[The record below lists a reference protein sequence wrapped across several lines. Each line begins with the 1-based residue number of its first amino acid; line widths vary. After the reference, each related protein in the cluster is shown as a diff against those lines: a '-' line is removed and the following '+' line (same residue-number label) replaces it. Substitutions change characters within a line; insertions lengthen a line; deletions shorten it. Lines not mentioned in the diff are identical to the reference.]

1 MNWLVI
7 IYLVSTVLV
16 LLTLTAALA
25 LVVRR
30 SIYERTE
37 ARHDLRRK
45 SLLGDVLEALD
56 DKDFPSALAARMSA
70 LPELSSEVLEELL
83 ELIRGDNQRRLLQI
97 AQEAGMREWL
107 HRRLRM
113 GKKVHRRM
121 AADMLRFFDDEDTV
135 AALQRALDD
144 PEEEVR
150 LTATLS
156 LTAIRGG
163 QPMLPI
169 LHRFRM
175 RMNSRSLRLRQ
186 IFERMSQNDQ
196 DAALKVALG
205 DLGDDSLRPLAIEA
219 LASTAGEQLAL
230 SLVQMA
236 HDPLPSVRR
245 AVISAVGAMASSE
258 ASEAV
263 EKALRDEHW
272 EVRVAGIEAAR
283 RLDLMDLVPRL
294 TGLVEDKVW
303 TVRLHAAEALG
314 KLGEAGADALRLLS
328 GGGGDEGS
336 RRLAAAVLARRSAR

>member
-1 MNWLVI
+1 MNWLVT
-7 IYLVSTVLV
+7 IYLVSIVLV

-30 SIYERTE
+30 SITERTE
-37 ARHDLRRK
+37 ARHEVRRK
-45 SLLGDVLEALD
+45 TLLGEVLEALD

-70 LPELSSEVLEELL
+70 LPELTSEVLEELL

-97 AQEAGMREWL
+97 AHEAGMREWL

-113 GKKVHRRM
+113 GRKVHRRM
-121 AADMLRFFDDEDTV
+121 AADMLRFFDDEETI

-156 LTAIRGG
+156 LTAIHGG

-169 LHRFRM
+169 LQRFRV
-175 RMNSRSLRLRQ
+175 RMHSRSLRLRQ

-196 DAALKVALG
+196 EAALRVALG

-245 AVISAVGAMASSE
+245 AVISTLGAMASSK

-263 EKALRDEHW
+263 EEALGDENW

-294 TGLVEDKVW
+294 AGLVEDKVW

-328 GGGGDEGS
+328 GGAGDEGS
-336 RRLAAAVLARRSAR
+336 RTLAAAVLARRSGG